1 MSSLNIGC
9 HLSAAK
15 GYSAACETALSI
27 NANTFQFFTRNPRGG
42 SARTPDTQDIEVFGR
57 MLDNEDFAPIV
68 AHAPYTINM
77 ASPKE
82 EVYTG
87 ANELTKADTALLET
101 LPVKLYNVHPGSRG
115 GALMEEAFSRIK
127 GVMDTAMQDSPDVFF
142 LLETMSGKKN
152 EMGSSFEEI
161 REMIA
166 RAEHSDRV
174 GVTLD
179 TCHVYCAGYD
189 IVNELDC
196 VITQFDRI
204 IGLDRLKAV
213 HLNDSANPFNS
224 HKDRHARLGEGS
236 LGRDAFVRIV
246 NHPALKSL
254 PFILETPNEP
264 EGYKAEIAFLR
275 DSFKG

>member
-9 HLSAAK
+9 HLSTAK

-27 NANTFQFFTRNPRGG
+27 GANTFQFFTRNPRGG
-42 SARTPDTQDIEVFGR
+42 AAKTPDSEDIASFGR
-57 MLDNEDFAPIV
+57 MLDGKDFAPLV

-82 EVYTG
+82 DVYTG
-87 ANELTKADTALLET
+87 ANELTKADTSLLEI

-115 GALMEEAFSRIK
+115 GAEMESAFSRIQ
-127 GVMDTAMQDSPDVFF
+127 GVMDAAMETAPDVFF

-152 EMGSSFEEI
+152 EMGSSFEEL
-161 REMIA
+161 REMIS
-166 RAEHSDRV
+166 RAKYSDRV

-189 IVNELDC
+189 IVNDLDS
-196 VITQFDRI
+196 VITRFDRM

-213 HLNDSANPFNS
+213 HLNDSANPFDS
-224 HKDRHARLGEGS
+224 RKDRHAKLGEGS

-246 NHPALKSL
+246 NHPALKTL
-254 PFILETPNEP
+254 PFILETPNELD
-264 EGYKAEIAFLR
+264 GYAAEIKFLR
-275 DSFKG
+275 DNFRG

>member
-9 HLSAAK
+9 HLSTAK

-27 NANTFQFFTRNPRGG
+27 DANTFQFFTRNPRGG
-42 SARTPDTQDIEVFGR
+42 AAKSPDEKDIALFGS
-57 MLDNEDFAPIV
+57 MLDKKCFAPIV

-87 ANELTKADTALLET
+87 ANELTKADTALLGI

-115 GALMEEAFSRIK
+115 GVLMEEAFSRIQ
-127 GVMDTAMQDSPDVFF
+127 GVMNAAMKDSPDVFF

-166 RAEHSDRV
+166 RSEHSDRV

-189 IVNELDC
+189 IVNGLDS
-196 VITQFDRI
+196 VMTQFDRI
-204 IGLDRLKAV
+204 IGLDKLKAV
-213 HLNDSANPFNS
+213 HLNDSANPFDS
-224 HKDRHARLGEGS
+224 RKDRHSRLGEGS

-246 NHPALKSL
+246 NHPALKTL
-254 PFILETPNEP
+254 PFILETPNEL

-275 DSFKG
+275 DNFRG